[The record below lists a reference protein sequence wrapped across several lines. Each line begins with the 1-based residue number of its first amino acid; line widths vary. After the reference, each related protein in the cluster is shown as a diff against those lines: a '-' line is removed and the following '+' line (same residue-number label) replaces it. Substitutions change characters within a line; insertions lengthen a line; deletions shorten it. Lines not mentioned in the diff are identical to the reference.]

1 MSNTST
7 EKDIGD
13 MVFDHWKLAMH
24 QAAGDPEG
32 MVSILATAVSFA
44 AVEGGIEIGE
54 VLSRIKDD
62 YETGLLAHAQAMHD
76 EPSSDP

>member
-1 MSNTST
+1 MA

-13 MVFDHWKLAMH
+13 MVLEQWKLAMH
-24 QAAGDPEG
+24 QAQGDPEG
-32 MVSILATAVSFA
+32 IVSILATAVSFA

-62 YETGLLAHAQAMHD
+62 YETGVVAHAKVT
-76 EPSSDP
+76 EIPSS